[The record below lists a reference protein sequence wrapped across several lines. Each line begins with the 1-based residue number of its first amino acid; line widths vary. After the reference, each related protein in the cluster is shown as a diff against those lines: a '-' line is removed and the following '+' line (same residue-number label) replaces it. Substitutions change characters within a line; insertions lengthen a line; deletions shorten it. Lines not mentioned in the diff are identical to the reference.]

1 MPLSE
6 TAKEFVRAHITSLIQ
21 LDAALL
27 LKADAGGWWSAE
39 RLAAELKVSVDAAR
53 RALEELA
60 AHNLLDVRIAAELTY
75 RFAPWH
81 ASAAESMGEAA
92 SHPYEAREVVVRG
105 GRSAAQRF
113 ADAFRVRKQDG

>member
-6 TAKEFVRAHITSLIQ
+6 TAREFVRTHLTSLIQ

-27 LKADAGGWWSAE
+27 LRADPEVWWSAE
-39 RLAAELKVSVDAAR
+39 RLASKLKVTVDVARPALEALAAR
-53 RALEELA
+53 
-60 AHNLLDVRIAAELTY
+60 NLLDVRIANELTY

-81 ASAAESMGEAA
+81 ASAGEAMTEA
-92 SHPYEAREVVVRG
+92 AENPYEAREAVVRG
-105 GRSAAQRF
+105 GRTAAERF